1 MSPVVG
7 SQNVVITNQVLAS
20 GVQPYVQQQ
29 NFGQLIGQVQ
39 AWNPDF
45 STELI
50 GVQLNG
56 IVRKI
61 YDRRTWYGLMVRGQ
75 IACVGMTIGGTV
87 SMTTGSPIITG
98 DGTNNWT
105 SSVIGMQ
112 FRQGYNTPV
121 YSIIQANLNSSPQTL
136 TLELPWAGPP
146 YSSSSYFIA
155 QYYYNLGP
163 NIKYVHTCKNLYMA
177 WRLRLDLN
185 QQSLDAIDPW
195 RINTFMPA
203 ALAQMPADPSGNYLV
218 ELWPVS
224 SVVMGM
230 PFVACVQ
237 PPNLVDD
244 ADTLPPYIRTDIVA
258 KYGIADALVINGP
271 KLNKYYDAAES
282 QRLRGEAESELISLA
297 MSDEN
302 LYRQNLQYEW
312 EQLKYAPL
320 PGLLPINHAV
330 TAAAAMDWGGEW

>member
-1 MSPVVG
+1 LSPFVG
-7 SQNVVITNQVLAS
+7 NQNVVIANQVLPS

-29 NFGQLIGQVQ
+29 SFGQMIGEVND
-39 AWNPDF
+39 ANVDWD
-45 STELI
+45 SESI
-50 GVQLNG
+50 KVRLNG

-87 SMTTGSPIITG
+87 SMTTGSPTITG
-98 DGTNNWT
+98 DGTNAWT

-121 YSIIQANLNSSPQTL
+121 YSIIGASLNSSPQTL

-163 NIKYVHTCKNLYMA
+163 NIKYIHTCKNLYMA

-230 PFVACVQ
+230 PFIACVQ
-237 PPNLVDD
+237 PPNLVSDSD
-244 ADTLPPYIRTDIVA
+244 SLPPYIRTDIVT
-258 KYGIADALVINGP
+258 KLGRADALVHKGP
-271 KLNKYYDAAES
+271 KLNKYYDAQES
-282 QRLRGEAESELISLA
+282 QRLRGEAEAELLQLA
-297 MSDEN
+297 LADEN

-312 EQLKYAPL
+312 EQIKYAPL

-330 TAAAAMDWGGEW
+330 TAANAMDWGGD